1 MIKINSFKIQGF
13 YENNDTYLEFKT
25 DQENYLLKLSKNYE
39 YLANI
44 YKKWDVQYSSSLSRN
59 NRKGGNKKHPHEL
72 YRFQLIT
79 KDFIE
84 LLLSENGPL
93 YQIIQILTKYDKYL
107 LKQNSSIENIE
118 RSLVYSNIL
127 EEKPK
132 ISKTKILQEIIKI
145 SKLIFPKFEKTGN
158 LVQSK
163 NLSAFIMSHQQDF
176 NLTSSEEEQL
186 KNHIWEK
193 ASQQIPNNVLKK
205 DQDFFNEILEKQESE
220 GKLLFSLKTEEG
232 EKRAKSIKKEL
243 TELFNAVQNIEGIY
257 YLYKK
262 LLEDREF
269 REQVFSV
276 PYPKIKDPSGNY
288 SPDTRDFGKKNEGQV
303 TLEFP
308 QFDKDYLE
316 FKRDFIKLQYENEP
330 IVFETFTEV
339 SSVFD
344 PSATIF
350 YLPNNQIDLNNIQLY
365 TELVKSSLK
374 YRKKIELMSQYLR
387 NEKQINYVDHTNGF
401 KSTVPYSV
409 IDQRKHDADAERD
422 TNKTFTSLLDI
433 KQNIN
438 QNYSS
443 LSLLTLNDLIN
454 ITNNSL
460 NIFKSEDLVKNFIKF
475 VKEDKQK
482 KKENEKEEKSEDQFK
497 DNLENF
503 LKLLNKLNL
512 GKFKWQPKYNI
523 PLTFISPYFSYKDNV
538 LIEDEYKFKVNL
550 NLQELIL
557 NNYVRYIIKNFI
569 SNDPEISSTSNH
581 EYNIKENVPD
591 STENNILLPPFLSE
605 INEKKDCCFVL
616 ISKGDIKKF
625 NEKNPTITNK
635 SIFTNSQNLDS
646 LLKETF
652 KYNSGISDSRLS
664 DENSFKKNINL
675 LNEIY
680 FSPHPLTNPL
690 IKYFHKNN
698 TIKVKGKEYTILNLK
713 IDEIPDIKKY
723 KQKEIQKDG
732 KKVSERE
739 YTINLILTV
748 LPSDVS
754 HNFISE
760 IEASCPDKK
769 DKLLNR
775 YDKYIDNNPILKGLK
790 DIYKPKFVPTTWK
803 IQDGK
808 LKKKGVIEGGK
819 TQKIQKYFN
828 KRNKTQYQK
837 FKNKKKNKFTYK
849 LHKFK
854 KTFKRN

>member
-1 MIKINSFKIQGF
+1 MNKINKFKIQGF
-13 YENNDTYLEFKT
+13 FENNNTNLEFKT

-59 NRKGGNKKHPHEL
+59 NRKDENKKHPHEL
-72 YRFQLIT
+72 FRFQLIT

-93 YQIIQILTKYDKYL
+93 NQIIQILTKYDKYL
-107 LKQNSSIENIE
+107 LKDNFSIEN
-118 RSLVYSNIL
+118 SDVYTNIL
-127 EEKPK
+127 EEKPQ
-132 ISKTKILQEIIKI
+132 ISKTKILQEIMKI
-145 SKLIFPKFEKTGN
+145 SNLILPKFEKTGD
-158 LVQSK
+158 LVQYK
-163 NLSAFIMSHQQDF
+163 NLSAFIMSHQQNF
-176 NLTSSEEEQL
+176 NLTSKEEKEL

-193 ASQQIPNNVLKK
+193 ASQQIPNNELKK
-205 DQDFFNEILEKQESE
+205 NSEFYDKILKEHEN
-220 GKLLFSLKTEEG
+220 KLLFSLKTEEG
-232 EKRAKSIKKEL
+232 EKRANSIKKEL
-243 TELFNAVQNIEGIY
+243 SELFYAIQNIEGIY
-257 YLYKK
+257 YLFKK

-269 REQVFSV
+269 SEQVFSV
-276 PYPKIKDPSGNY
+276 PYPKKIDEENGEPV
-288 SPDTRDFGKKNEGQV
+288 PDIRYFGRKNEGQV
-303 TLEFP
+303 TLKFS
-308 QFDKDYLE
+308 QFDKHYIE

-330 IVFETFTEV
+330 IIFETFTEV
-339 SSVFD
+339 SAVD
-344 PSATIF
+344 EISATIF
-350 YLPNNQIDLNNIQLY
+350 YLPNNQIDLTNIQLY
-365 TELVKSSLK
+365 IELVKSSLK
-374 YRKKIELMSQYLR
+374 YRKKIDLMSQYLR
-387 NEKQINYVDHTNGF
+387 NEKQYNYIDHTSGF
-401 KSTVPYSV
+401 KSNVQYSV
-409 IDQRKHDADAERD
+409 IEQRKHDADAESD
-422 TNKTFTSLLDI
+422 TNKTFKSLLDI

-438 QNYSS
+438 SNYSS

-454 ITNNSL
+454 ITNNFL

-475 VKEDKQK
+475 IKEDQQK
-482 KKENEKEEKSEDQFK
+482 KKENEKENKSDDQFK
-497 DNLENF
+497 SNLENF
-503 LKLLNKLNL
+503 MKLLNKLNL
-512 GKFKWQPKYNI
+512 GKFKWQQLYNI

-538 LIEDEYKFKVNL
+538 LIEEEYTFKVNL

-569 SNDPEISSTSNH
+569 SNDPEISSTNNL

-591 STENNILLPPFLSE
+591 STENNILLPPFISE

-646 LLKETF
+646 LLGETF
-652 KYNSGISDSRLS
+652 KYNSGMSDSRLS

-713 IDEIPDIKKY
+713 IDEIPDIKKFT
-723 KQKEIQKDG
+723 QKEIQKDG
-732 KKVSERE
+732 KKVSERV
-739 YTINLILTV
+739 YTIKLILTV

-754 HNFISE
+754 HNLITE
-760 IEASCPDKK
+760 LQASCPDKK
-769 DKLLNR
+769 EKLVDK
-775 YDKYIDNNPILKGLK
+775 YKKYIDKNPLLKGLK

-819 TQKIQKYFN
+819 TEKIHKYLN
-828 KRNKTQYQK
+828 KRTKTQYQK
-837 FKNKKKNKFTYK
+837 SKNKKKNRFTYK
-849 LHKFK
+849 IHKFK